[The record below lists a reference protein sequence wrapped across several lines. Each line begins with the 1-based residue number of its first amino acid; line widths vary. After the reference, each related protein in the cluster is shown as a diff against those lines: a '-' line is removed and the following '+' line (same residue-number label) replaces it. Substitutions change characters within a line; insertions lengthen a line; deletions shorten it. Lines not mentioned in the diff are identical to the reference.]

1 MTGHASGPG
10 IYTHAVSC
18 PHRLV
23 NSVVY
28 QLEGLLEDPPG
39 PRAGQE
45 VLKGARPQSGV
56 PNG

>member
-28 QLEGLLEDPPG
+28 QLEGL
-39 PRAGQE
+39 A
-45 VLKGARPQSGV
+45 
-56 PNG
+56 